1 MSSALDSAPRRPGEF
16 RTGWKP
22 LLGAMAVYAASPVI
36 IAQTASLF
44 IEPVMSQTGL
54 SQTAISIGPIIFITL
69 AVTQPIVA
77 FFINRLGTRPLGL
90 TAVGVMLGGL
100 VLLTILPPS
109 RFSFYGVGIL
119 MGLGGALGYL
129 ATTAQFLSKWFS
141 KHYGLTVGIVGA
153 VGGIVPLLL
162 TPILGVVL
170 ENSGWRTGYYMIGA
184 FMLIICLPL
193 VVAFFR
199 EPKVPVAAPSG
210 AAPTATADS
219 DKPQAQALE
228 GIPRVRP
235 PRIPATGFSPSPSSG
250 EIAVGG
256 FLASIVPIL
265 IGKGYDPSIAAII
278 SMAMLAGVMTGR
290 IVGGKC
296 LLDRSPFPYLVPV
309 VLFALSGISAV
320 ADAFPPPATPPSSW
334 CSPPSS

>member
-69 AVTQPIVA
+69 AVTQP
-77 FFINRLGTRPLGL
+77 
-90 TAVGVMLGGL
+90 
-100 VLLTILPPS
+100 
-109 RFSFYGVGIL
+109 
-119 MGLGGALGYL
+119 
-129 ATTAQFLSKWFS
+129 
-141 KHYGLTVGIVGA
+141 VGIVGA

-228 GIPRVRP
+228 GIPARQAAKDPRYWLFTIAFLGVRSLSVVSS
-235 PRIPATGFSPSPSSG
+235 PRSCRSSSVRATTRASRPSSRW
-250 EIAVGG
+250 
-256 FLASIVPIL
+256 P
-265 IGKGYDPSIAAII
+265 
-278 SMAMLAGVMTGR
+278 
-290 IVGGKC
+290 
-296 LLDRSPFPYLVPV
+296 
-309 VLFALSGISAV
+309 
-320 ADAFPPPATPPSSW
+320 
-334 CSPPSS
+334 CSPA